1 MEWWRWKRP
10 KRSKGE
16 ERGVWRRK
24 PEAMAR
30 KPEAKVMRRPESMRR
45 CRKLTSRSVKWNLC
59 VCLSIRPSIRPP
71 VTSIPPPPT
80 PNVLH
85 QSPHSKFQLESRKKD
100 HRSNQETQSALQCN
114 ANDDVTRQPF
124 VVQTYRFISESGQVA
139 MLNDSSIWFIYF
151 LSLSSIF
158 IV

>member
-1 MEWWRWKRP
+1 MEMKEAKKVERRGEGGLTAEAG
-10 KRSKGE
+10 SHGE
-16 ERGVWRRK
+16 EAGSQGDASAWIN
-24 PEAMAR
+24 EALPQVNEPKCEMELVR
-30 KPEAKVMRRPESMRR
+30 V
-45 CRKLTSRSVKWNLC
+45 SVH
-59 VCLSIRPSIRPP
+59 PSVHPSTRH
-71 VTSIPPPPT
+71 VHSTPPPT

-85 QSPHSKFQLESRKKD
+85 QSPHSKFQLESRKKY